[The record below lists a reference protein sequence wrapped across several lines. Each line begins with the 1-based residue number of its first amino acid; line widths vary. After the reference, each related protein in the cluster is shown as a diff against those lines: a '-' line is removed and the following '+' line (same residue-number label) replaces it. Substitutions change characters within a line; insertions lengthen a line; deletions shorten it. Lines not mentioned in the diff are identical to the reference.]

1 MALTRRHLLAS
12 GLVSLVLAAPL
23 AAPLAAQTP
32 NQQATDLAHELM
44 SPFCPGKLLAE
55 CTSSYA
61 GELRQ
66 TVEQRIA
73 AGETKEAVKA
83 DLLRQY
89 GKEIL
94 GAPEAEG
101 VGLLAWALPAL
112 VGVLSAAG
120 IAWKV
125 RQAARAG
132 QAAAMTAPLA
142 VAGGGMTESAALSR
156 LDDELRDL
164 D

>member
-1 MALTRRHLLAS
+1 MALTRRHLLAGALAS
-12 GLVSLVLAAPL
+12 MVLAV
-23 AAPLAAQTP
+23 PLAAQTP

-61 GELRQ
+61 SELRQ
-66 TVEQRIA
+66 AVERRIA

-83 DLLRQY
+83 DLIRQY
-89 GKEIL
+89 GREIL
-94 GAPEAEG
+94 GAPEPEG

-112 VGVLSAAG
+112 LGVLSAAAIG
-120 IAWKV
+120 WKV
-125 RQAARAG
+125 ARAARAG
-132 QAAAMTAPLA
+132 RAASTATALTPAAAMGGDAATLA
-142 VAGGGMTESAALSR
+142 Q

>member
-1 MALTRRHLLAS
+1 MALTRRHLLA
-12 GLVSLVLAAPL
+12 GALASLLL

-55 CTSSYA
+55 CTSSLA
-61 GELRQ
+61 GDLRQ
-66 TVEQRIA
+66 AVEQRIA
-73 AGETKEAVKA
+73 AGESKEAVKA

-120 IAWKV
+120 IGWKV
-125 RQAARAG
+125 VRAARAG
-132 QAAAMTAPLA
+132 QAASLGAPL
-142 VAGGGMTESAALSR
+142 VATAGAEAATLAQ

>member
-1 MALTRRHLLAS
+1 MCVPRRHLLAA
-12 GLVSLVLAAPL
+12 LVAALTL

-32 NQQATDLAHELM
+32 REQAWDLAHELM

-55 CTSSYA
+55 CTSSLA
-61 GELRQ
+61 GELRED
-66 TVEQRIA
+66 VAKRIA
-73 AGETKEAVKA
+73 AGETREAVKA
-83 DLLRQY
+83 DLIRQY

-101 VGLLAWALPAL
+101 VGLLAWVLPAL
-112 VGVLSAAG
+112 LGVLTFGG
-120 IAWKV
+120 IGWKIA
-125 RQAARAG
+125 RAARAG
-132 QAAAMTAPLA
+132 QEAALAAPLA
-142 VAGGGMTESAALSR
+142 ATAGADARTLSQ

>member
-1 MALTRRHLLAS
+1 MALTRRHLLA
-12 GLVSLVLAAPL
+12 GIVASLVLV
-23 AAPLAAQTP
+23 APLAAQTP
-32 NQQATDLAHELM
+32 KEQATDLAHELM

-66 TVEQRIA
+66 AVEQRIA
-73 AGETKEAVKA
+73 AGETKDAVKA
-83 DLLRQY
+83 DLIRQY

-101 VGLLAWALPAL
+101 VGLLAWALPAII
-112 VGVLSAAG
+112 GVLSAAG
-120 IAWKV
+120 IGWKV
-125 RQAARAG
+125 LRAARAG
-132 QAAAMTAPLA
+132 QAASLGAPLA
-142 VAGGGMTESAALSR
+142 ATAGGAEAAALAQ

>member
-1 MALTRRHLLAS
+1 MCVPRRHLLAA
-12 GLVSLVLAAPL
+12 LVAALTL

-32 NQQATDLAHELM
+32 REQAWDLAHELM

-55 CTSSYA
+55 CTSSLA
-61 GELRQ
+61 GELRED
-66 TVEQRIA
+66 VAKRIA
-73 AGETKEAVKA
+73 AGETREAVKA
-83 DLLRQY
+83 DLIRQY

-101 VGLLAWALPAL
+101 VGLLAWVLPAL
-112 VGVLSAAG
+112 LGVLTFGG
-120 IAWKV
+120 IGWKIA
-125 RQAARAG
+125 RAARAG
-132 QAAAMTAPLA
+132 QEAALAAPLA
-142 VAGGGMTESAALSR
+142 ATVGADARTLSQ

>member
-1 MALTRRHLLAS
+1 MYVPRRHLLAA
-12 GLVSLVLAAPL
+12 LVAALTL

-32 NQQATDLAHELM
+32 REQAWDLAHELM

-55 CTSSYA
+55 CTSSLA
-61 GELRQ
+61 GELRED
-66 TVEQRIA
+66 VAKRIA
-73 AGETKEAVKA
+73 AGETREAVKA
-83 DLLRQY
+83 DLIRQY

-101 VGLLAWALPAL
+101 VGLLAWVLPAL
-112 VGVLSAAG
+112 LGVLTFGG
-120 IAWKV
+120 IGWKIA
-125 RQAARAG
+125 RAARAG
-132 QAAAMTAPLA
+132 Q
-142 VAGGGMTESAALSR
+142 EAALAAPPAATAGADARTLSQ